1 MSDVNLDR
9 RDLRA
14 MLVQEDADDIG
25 LLRGE
30 LPNGGARLVEKY
42 EQENLETA
50 NSNSLDHVEPD
61 LNTDE
66 SDLGVTPPQ
75 ETSKSDSHMKIL
87 VQEKLD
93 FSDPTSGTSAGNR
106 YETAKKKVLR
116 SLERVGEIKFR
127 DTRRDAPTE
136 DSLNSPEQVEG
147 FSDQKEES
155 IVTGDVQELIVLN
168 VLAPTGTLYHG
179 RSLVEAMQS
188 QSLKYG
194 DMNIFHRVDQK
205 TKSKLF
211 SVANALE
218 PGTFDLSD
226 LDDFQSSGVTFFMQ
240 LPAPNDP
247 SIIFDL
253 MLNTARNLVLEL
265 GGSLKDEQMS
275 VLTGQTV
282 EHMRQ
287 RIADFS
293 RRRMSLRA

>member
-1 MSDVNLDR
+1 MAEEPGLDSKE
-9 RDLRA
+9 LILVVFGIL
-14 MLVQEDADDIG
+14 MLVVLVHGLWVAWRKNQKNLKFEMVDSGDQDDPDDIG

-50 NSNSLDHVEPD
+50 TSNSLDRGEPD

-93 FSDPTSGTSAGNR
+93 FSDPTSSTSGGNR

-127 DTRRDAPTE
+127 DTLRDAPTE
-136 DSLNSPEQVEG
+136 DSLNIPEQIEG

-155 IVTGDVQELIVLN
+155 VVTGDVQELIVLN

-194 DMNIFHRVDQK
+194 DM
-205 TKSKLF
+205 
-211 SVANALE
+211 
-218 PGTFDLSD
+218 LS
-226 LDDFQSSGVTFFMQ
+226 L
-240 LPAPNDP
+240 
-247 SIIFDL
+247 IHI
-253 MLNTARNLVLEL
+253 
-265 GGSLKDEQMS
+265 
-275 VLTGQTV
+275 
-282 EHMRQ
+282 
-287 RIADFS
+287 
-293 RRRMSLRA
+293 